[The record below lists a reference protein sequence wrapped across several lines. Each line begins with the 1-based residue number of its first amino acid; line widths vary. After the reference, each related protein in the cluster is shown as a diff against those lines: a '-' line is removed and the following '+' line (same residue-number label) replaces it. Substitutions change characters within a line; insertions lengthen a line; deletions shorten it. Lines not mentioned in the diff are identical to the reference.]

1 MKEMNKIYQHMGD
14 SLSKELYGYRVFYNA
29 TQDDMWLKKII
40 NTTSEGREFLT
51 RLYENKDSEKIIF
64 GTGAWGKELADTLQ
78 IKWDYFADNHKQ
90 QEVCCNIPVLSFE
103 SLCREHR
110 NAVIVIATRLYYKEI
125 FQQLLG
131 EGFPEGQIINLG
143 KMIDDMSRRQY
154 FDLEVFPHSEH
165 EIFVDCGCFDGTTS
179 LNFIKWCHEKYDSI
193 IAFEPDPDNY
203 IKCKENFQKHSVDR
217 VHLYQTGLW
226 EKQTELM
233 FEAVS
238 TGSSQISNSGL
249 ERIKVDSLDNLLGN
263 VPGTFIK
270 MDLEGAEYQALL
282 GGRGYLMKYHPNL
295 AISLYHKAEDIWTIP
310 KLLLELYPKYTFYIR
325 HYSVLASETVLYAKA

>member
-1 MKEMNKIYQHMGD
+1 M
-14 SLSKELYGYRVFYNA
+14 VTVFFYNA

-64 GTGAWGKELADTLQ
+64 GTGPGERSWQ
-78 IKWDYFADNHKQ
+78 IHYR
-90 QEVCCNIPVLSFE
+90 LSGIILRIIINNRKYAVIFLFCLFE

-131 EGFPEGQIINLG
+131 EGFPEGQIINMG

-249 ERIKVDSLDNLLGN
+249 ERIKG
-263 VPGTFIK
+263 GFI
-270 MDLEGAEYQALL
+270 G
-282 GGRGYLMKYHPNL
+282 
-295 AISLYHKAEDIWTIP
+295 
-310 KLLLELYPKYTFYIR
+310 
-325 HYSVLASETVLYAKA
+325 